1 MAAKQAEIMMGHA
14 SALRST
20 AESFMQQMKAT
31 ADTIEGLAKTLREGA
46 PAPGGGKGG
55 KGAKGAKGEGKQK
68 RERDP
73 NMPKRV
79 NSAFFLFCA
88 ARRAED
94 PTTKLSPKSLTA
106 EWAVCS
112 DEQKRVRCAGQGR
125 ARLPAPPPPSF
136 FLLPSP
142 LGCARAAS

>member
-20 AESFMQQMKAT
+20 AESFVQQMKAT
-31 ADTIEGLAKTLREGA
+31 ADTLEGLAKALREGA
-46 PAPGGGKGG
+46 PAPGG
-55 KGAKGAKGEGKQK
+55 AKGAKGERKPK

-106 EWAVCS
+106 EWAACS
-112 DEQKRVRCAGQGR
+112 DEQKRVRARAWGRGRGLR
-125 ARLPAPPPPSF
+125 ARLPAPPPPP
-136 FLLPSP
+136 PSP
-142 LGCARAAS
+142 PR